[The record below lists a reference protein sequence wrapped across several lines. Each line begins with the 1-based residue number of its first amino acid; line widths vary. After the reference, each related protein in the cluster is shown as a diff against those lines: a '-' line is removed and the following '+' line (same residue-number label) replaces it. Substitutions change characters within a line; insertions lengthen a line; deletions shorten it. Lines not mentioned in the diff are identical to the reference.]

1 MTARLGLDTG
11 TVWVDARQETTA
23 GTLERA
29 SDTQSDTQT
38 HKTLRQLGCHT
49 TRVR

>member
-11 TVWVDARQETTA
+11 AVLVDARQETAA

-38 HKTLRQLGCHT
+38 HKTLRQLAAT
-49 TRVR
+49 QPE